1 MCFSKKPCVRP
12 ALAEVNKALEI
23 DQNLDWAHSVRDAVQ
38 ADIKRVEVQGKQT
51 TVKTSEDYQLCADES
66 ADYKQRGMACDRFIS
81 LGTLA
86 NPELLAAYLG
96 RGWMRYKDN
105 QPGLASADYGKAIE
119 LDPKDASA
127 YGGRGRSYYARGDH
141 DRAIADYN
149 KAIELNP
156 NDATT
161 YYNRG
166 IAYDTKGEHD
176 RAIADYNKAIEL
188 NPKDADAYDSRGP
201 SYYARGDLANAL
213 RDFNE
218 AIRINPKWALP
229 RANRAEGFR
238 RQGVLTEALADANKA
253 LEIDQNLDWAR
264 SVHDAIRA
272 DIQRLEGGRRD
283 RPADTGID
291 TTGR

>member
-1 MCFSKKPCVRP
+1 LCFSKKPCVRP

-176 RAIADYNKAIEL
+176 RAIADYNKAIEPMPTTAAAAPITPGATWRTRCGTSTRPFEL
-188 NPKDADAYDSRGP
+188 TPNGRSLAPTGLKSSADRACSLKPWPMPTRRSRSTRTSTGRAAFMMP
-201 SYYARGDLANAL
+201 YELISSASRAAGEIA
-213 RDFNE
+213 
-218 AIRINPKWALP
+218 P
-229 RANRAEGFR
+229 RTPE
-238 RQGVLTEALADANKA
+238 L
-253 LEIDQNLDWAR
+253 
-264 SVHDAIRA
+264 
-272 DIQRLEGGRRD
+272 IQR
-283 RPADTGID
+283 AASST
-291 TTGR
+291 